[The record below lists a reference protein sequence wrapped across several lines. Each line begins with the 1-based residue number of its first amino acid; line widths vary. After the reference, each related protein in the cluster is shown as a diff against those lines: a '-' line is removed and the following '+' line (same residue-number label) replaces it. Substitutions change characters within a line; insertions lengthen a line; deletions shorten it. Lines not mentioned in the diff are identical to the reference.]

1 MRYYYHE
8 KERLTKLFNS
18 PKKLKV
24 PVTIYLRDRTTVNL
38 HPTQVQMIQTYI
50 NSDNKK
56 LKMLLKD
63 QKTLNN
69 FLGSFTENMKKINN
83 KRTRS
88 KQ

>member
-8 KERLTKLFNS
+8 KERVVKLFNS
-18 PKKLKV
+18 SKKLKL
-24 PVTIYLRDRTTVNL
+24 PVTIYLRDRNTIILN
-38 HPTQVQMIQTYI
+38 PPQVQMIQSFV

-56 LKMLLKD
+56 LKMLLSDK
-63 QKTLNN
+63 KTINN
-69 FLGSFTENMKKINN
+69 FLGHFTENLKKINN